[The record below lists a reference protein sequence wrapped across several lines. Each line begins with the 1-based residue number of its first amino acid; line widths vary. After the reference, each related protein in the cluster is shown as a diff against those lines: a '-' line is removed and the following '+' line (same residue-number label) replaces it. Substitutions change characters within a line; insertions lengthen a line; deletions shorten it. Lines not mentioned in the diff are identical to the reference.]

1 MLSFSPIEKPKIDI
15 ELYGTDINIAPI
27 DKVHIMDEDSFEH
40 FTLEWLYGCKK
51 DKYSSIMRI
60 GGAGDKGRDVIAYRK
75 DGGVDYFQCKH
86 YNSALAPSNYYLE
99 LGKLCYYTYTKDIP
113 LPKSYYIVASND
125 IGPTLQDLLDNSAQL
140 LSSLLD
146 NWDTYCRFKITKSK
160 EINLDADLLGYIRSF
175 DFSIIKTYPIAQI
188 IDEHLNTVYGSIR
201 FGTRTPTLPAP
212 LSPSAEIDPEE
223 MEYVSALLA
232 AYSEELGMIID
243 TPKALEAYERFF
255 SHFNR
260 QRKDYYSAE
269 TIRRFVR
276 DTLISSFQFD
286 VLKEEIYNGIIDVH
300 EQDYST
306 GYKRLVADLQQA
318 AITNKWIKLFLED
331 CKYPNLTS
339 LIFDKATMDIV
350 LNGKKKSANGKG
362 YNAYLNSAVA
372 IVLSR
377 YMQKHAHYAPGLI
390 LLDSPI
396 LSLKEIDT
404 QKPSQSMRSGL
415 FENIA
420 STSEG
425 IQTIVI
431 ENEIPEIDYSN
442 VNLIH
447 FTKNA
452 NTGRYGFLIDVMD

>member
-1 MLSFSPIEKPKIDI
+1 MNELFNSPFELSLRVLII
-15 ELYGTDINIAPI
+15 LNTAQLRLTI
-27 DKVHIMDEDSFEH
+27 DKIVAYDFIS
-40 FTLEWLYGCKK
+40 T
-51 DKYSSIMRI
+51 YSSDFGISESNLHGNNSYRFSEYTTKRI
-60 GGAGDKGRDVIAYRK
+60 IITQSIKNLVLEGFVLPHCNKGGFSYSISPV
-75 DGGVDYFQCKH
+75 
-86 YNSALAPSNYYLE
+86 
-99 LGKLCYYTYTKDIP
+99 GKNFC
-113 LPKSYYIVASND
+113 
-125 IGPTLQDLLDNSAQL
+125 
-140 LSSLLD
+140 SSLNDDYANGFTQIVQQTFL
-146 NWDTYCRFKITKSK
+146 KKLV
-160 EINLDADLLGYIRSF
+160 EQ
-175 DFSIIKTYPIAQI
+175 KTS
-188 IDEHLNTVYGSIR
+188 D
-201 FGTRTPTLPAP
+201 
-212 LSPSAEIDPEE
+212 
-223 MEYVSALLA
+223 
-232 AYSEELGMIID
+232 IID
-243 TPKALEAYERFF
+243 TESLGESENKFKV
-255 SHFNR
+255 
-260 QRKDYYSAE
+260 KDY
-269 TIRRFVR
+269 F
-276 DTLISSFQFD
+276 
-286 VLKEEIYNGIIDVH
+286 
-300 EQDYST
+300 DYSFVSEF
-306 GYKRLVADLQQA
+306 G
-318 AITNKWIKLFLED
+318 KWIKLFLED

-404 QKPSQSMRSGL
+404 QKPSQSMRNGL

>member
-27 DKVHIMDEDSFEH
+27 DKVHIMDE
-40 FTLEWLYGCKK
+40 
-51 DKYSSIMRI
+51 
-60 GGAGDKGRDVIAYRK
+60 
-75 DGGVDYFQCKH
+75 Q
-86 YNSALAPSNYYLE
+86 
-99 LGKLCYYTYTKDIP
+99 
-113 LPKSYYIVASND
+113 
-125 IGPTLQDLLDNSAQL
+125 
-140 LSSLLD
+140 
-146 NWDTYCRFKITKSK
+146 
-160 EINLDADLLGYIRSF
+160 
-175 DFSIIKTYPIAQI
+175 KTS
-188 IDEHLNTVYGSIR
+188 D
-201 FGTRTPTLPAP
+201 
-212 LSPSAEIDPEE
+212 
-223 MEYVSALLA
+223 
-232 AYSEELGMIID
+232 IID
-243 TPKALEAYERFF
+243 TESLGESENKFKV
-255 SHFNR
+255 
-260 QRKDYYSAE
+260 KDY
-269 TIRRFVR
+269 F
-276 DTLISSFQFD
+276 
-286 VLKEEIYNGIIDVH
+286 
-300 EQDYST
+300 DYSFVSEF
-306 GYKRLVADLQQA
+306 G
-318 AITNKWIKLFLED
+318 KWIKLFLED

>member
-1 MLSFSPIEKPKIDI
+1 
-15 ELYGTDINIAPI
+15 
-27 DKVHIMDEDSFEH
+27 
-40 FTLEWLYGCKK
+40 
-51 DKYSSIMRI
+51 
-60 GGAGDKGRDVIAYRK
+60 
-75 DGGVDYFQCKH
+75 
-86 YNSALAPSNYYLE
+86 
-99 LGKLCYYTYTKDIP
+99 
-113 LPKSYYIVASND
+113 
-125 IGPTLQDLLDNSAQL
+125 
-140 LSSLLD
+140 
-146 NWDTYCRFKITKSK
+146 
-160 EINLDADLLGYIRSF
+160 
-175 DFSIIKTYPIAQI
+175 
-188 IDEHLNTVYGSIR
+188 
-201 FGTRTPTLPAP
+201 
-212 LSPSAEIDPEE
+212 
-223 MEYVSALLA
+223 
-232 AYSEELGMIID
+232 
-243 TPKALEAYERFF
+243 
-255 SHFNR
+255 
-260 QRKDYYSAE
+260 
-269 TIRRFVR
+269 
-276 DTLISSFQFD
+276 
-286 VLKEEIYNGIIDVH
+286 
-300 EQDYST
+300 
-306 GYKRLVADLQQA
+306 
-318 AITNKWIKLFLED
+318 
-331 CKYPNLTS
+331 
-339 LIFDKATMDIV
+339 MDIV

>member
-146 NWDTYCRFKITKSK
+146 NWDTYCRFKITKS
-160 EINLDADLLGYIRSF
+160 
-175 DFSIIKTYPIAQI
+175 
-188 IDEHLNTVYGSIR
+188 
-201 FGTRTPTLPAP
+201 
-212 LSPSAEIDPEE
+212 
-223 MEYVSALLA
+223 
-232 AYSEELGMIID
+232 
-243 TPKALEAYERFF
+243 
-255 SHFNR
+255 
-260 QRKDYYSAE
+260 
-269 TIRRFVR
+269 
-276 DTLISSFQFD
+276 
-286 VLKEEIYNGIIDVH
+286 
-300 EQDYST
+300 
-306 GYKRLVADLQQA
+306 
-318 AITNKWIKLFLED
+318 
-331 CKYPNLTS
+331 
-339 LIFDKATMDIV
+339 TMDIV

>member
-125 IGPTLQDLLDNSAQL
+125 IGPTLQDLLD
-140 LSSLLD
+140 
-146 NWDTYCRFKITKSK
+146 
-160 EINLDADLLGYIRSF
+160 
-175 DFSIIKTYPIAQI
+175 
-188 IDEHLNTVYGSIR
+188 
-201 FGTRTPTLPAP
+201 
-212 LSPSAEIDPEE
+212 
-223 MEYVSALLA
+223 
-232 AYSEELGMIID
+232 
-243 TPKALEAYERFF
+243 
-255 SHFNR
+255 
-260 QRKDYYSAE
+260 
-269 TIRRFVR
+269 
-276 DTLISSFQFD
+276 
-286 VLKEEIYNGIIDVH
+286 
-300 EQDYST
+300 
-306 GYKRLVADLQQA
+306 
-318 AITNKWIKLFLED
+318 KWIKLFLED

-404 QKPSQSMRSGL
+404 QKPSQSMRNGL